1 MYFWMSLDPLV
12 KVLKISIQFCAA
24 FCYKNRPDES
34 CWQEVLAKLVY
45 PICRARHE
53 ARHREKKGKT
63 PKSGE
68 SSFDNH
74 MKLAYNILKNLEDDI
89 VVDKEIPEL
98 DQCSECNNE
107 ILTRPPKAIT
117 NSYLVILLGFV
128 QSYIYTFY
136 IIQWRYI
143 IKTTGFLFIQQSERE
158 TLAFLS

>member
-1 MYFWMSLDPLV
+1 MSTS
-12 KVLKISIQFCAA
+12 KQS
-24 FCYKNRPDES
+24 
-34 CWQEVLAKLVY
+34 
-45 PICRARHE
+45 RALR
-53 ARHREKKGKT
+53 KKGKT
-63 PKSGE
+63 SE
-68 SSFDNH
+68 SVNPSLDNH

-136 IIQWRYI
+136 IIQ
-143 IKTTGFLFIQQSERE
+143 
-158 TLAFLS
+158 